1 MADKKQIHNQWTI
14 HQLMDQYGYSLRDL
28 APMTG
33 LSASMLCRLFK
44 GEGTFLTK
52 HKLCVAKV
60 FQIDEKNII
69 WPIKQYHKK

>member
-1 MADKKQIHNQWTI
+1 MADKKATNNHWTI
-14 HQLMDQYGYSLRDL
+14 QELMDQFGYSLRDL

-33 LSASMLCRLFK
+33 LSPSMLCRLFK
-44 GEGTFLTK
+44 GERTFLTK

-60 FQIDEKNII
+60 FQIDEKKII